1 MEDNER
7 VVYIVDDDASVR
19 ESLCWLLESESYQTR
34 GFASGLEFL
43 KAYQPDWHGC
53 IALDVRM
60 PGMSGLELQEQL
72 LQRGNRLPIIIITG
86 HADVPMAIRAMKAGA
101 SDFIEKP
108 YSDELVL
115 ESIQRAMDLADRERQ
130 VQDERDTFQRRF
142 QALSNREREVLACV
156 VEGLSNK
163 AIADELGVALKTV
176 ETHRSRIMIKMKVKS
191 LSDLVR
197 AALFAGNFVSNDIKK
212 RPGQQGSTG

>member
-1 MEDNER
+1 MEER
-7 VVYIVDDDASVR
+7 ESVVYIVDDDASVR
-19 ESLCWLLESESYQTR
+19 ESLCWLLESENFKTR
-34 GFASGLEFL
+34 GFASALEFL
-43 KAYQPDWHGC
+43 DAYEPDWHGC
-53 IALDVRM
+53 VALDVRM

-72 LQRGNRLPIIIITG
+72 LQRGNRLPIIMITG

-130 VQDERDTFQRRF
+130 LQDEQDAFRRRI
-142 QALSNREREVLACV
+142 QALSNREQEVLACV

-163 AIADELGVALKTV
+163 AIAAELGVALKTV
-176 ETHRSRIMIKMKVKS
+176 ETHRSRIMVKMKVKS

-197 AALFAGNFVSNDIKK
+197 VALIAQSAD
-212 RPGQQGSTG
+212 STG